1 MKLLS
6 ILRNHGLAVMLLLA
20 MTPALN
26 AQTSA
31 SAPGSMNSPSAG
43 FSQDPSAGS
52 GQSEKSYVIGPTNL
66 LFIKVLGE
74 NGLQQTYRVDESGF
88 ITHPLIGRMKI
99 GGKTVAQAE
108 EVMRKALAGDY
119 ILDPNVTIFVMEH
132 SRYSVLGEVRK
143 PGNYEILGRLSL
155 VEGISI
161 AGGFTPLA
169 NEKKVRIL
177 RRDEN
182 GEQTILVNV
191 RDLIEGKKE
200 SIDIQAG
207 DIIEVPKSFF

>member
-1 MKLLS
+1 
-6 ILRNHGLAVMLLLA
+6 MLLL
-20 MTPALN
+20 LN
-26 AQTSA
+26 LVLTQTAQAASA
-31 SAPGSMNSPSAG
+31 SSPGSMSTPSGFAG
-43 FSQDPSAGS
+43 GGAES
-52 GQSEKSYVIGPTNL
+52 GQNEKGYVIGPTNL

-88 ITHPLIGRMKI
+88 ISHPLIGRMKI

-108 EVMRKALAGDY
+108 EVMRQALAGDY

-177 RRDEN
+177 RRDET

-191 RDLIEGKKE
+191 RDLIEGRSE